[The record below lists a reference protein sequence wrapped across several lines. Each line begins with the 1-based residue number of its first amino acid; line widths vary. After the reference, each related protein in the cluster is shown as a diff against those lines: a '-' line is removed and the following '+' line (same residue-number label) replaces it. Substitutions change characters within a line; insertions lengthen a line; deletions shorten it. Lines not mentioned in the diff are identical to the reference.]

1 MGAEEYSA
9 PVHAGMA
16 GSGLLSVDPEQPIFG
31 NILPRAAFY
40 GFKGSLRTGQI
51 PRFRQCDA
59 KAGIDFIGVDRS
71 LLQSQPVKR
80 CRLRIIAIAKIGVTD
95 GSGDLRSEEHTSEL
109 QSLMRISYAVFGV

>member
-16 GSGLLSVDPEQPIFG
+16 GSDLLSVDPEQPIFG

-71 LLQSQPVKR
+71 
-80 CRLRIIAIAKIGVTD
+80 
-95 GSGDLRSEEHTSEL
+95 EEHTSAL
-109 QSLMRISYAVFGV
+109 PTLMGISYSVYCLKKKKYTTIQQ

>member
-1 MGAEEYSA
+1 
-9 PVHAGMA
+9 MA

-80 CRLRIIAIAKIGVTD
+80 CRLRIIAIAKIDRKSEVWGKSV
-95 GSGDLRSEEHTSEL
+95 SVRVDLDVGTIIKK
-109 QSLMRISYAVFGV
+109 QK

>member
-1 MGAEEYSA
+1 MSPKRARQLSGRCAQIFSCILPSGRLAGIQMGAEEYSA

-51 PRFRQCDA
+51 PRFRQCD
-59 KAGIDFIGVDRS
+59 
-71 LLQSQPVKR
+71 
-80 CRLRIIAIAKIGVTD
+80 
-95 GSGDLRSEEHTSEL
+95 RSEEHTSEL
-109 QSLMRISYAVFGV
+109 QSLMRNSYAVFCLKK

>member
-1 MGAEEYSA
+1 
-9 PVHAGMA
+9 MA

-95 GSGDLRSEEHTSEL
+95 GSGDLAIGCLRSEEQTSEL
-109 QSLMRISYAVFGV
+109 QSLMRTSYAVFCLTKTT

>member
-71 LLQSQPVKR
+71 LLQSQPVRSAERRVGKECVST
-80 CRLRIIAIAKIGVTD
+80 CRSRWWPDHKKKKNTTNRIYRAK
-95 GSGDLRSEEHTSEL
+95 
-109 QSLMRISYAVFGV
+109 

>member
-1 MGAEEYSA
+1 MILTYICVFFLMIRRPPRSKRTDPLFPYTPRFRSQMGAKEYSA

-59 KAGIDFIGVDRS
+59 KAGITS
-71 LLQSQPVKR
+71 LAS
-80 CRLRIIAIAKIGVTD
+80 TD
-95 GSGDLRSEEHTSEL
+95 PFCSPSR
-109 QSLMRISYAVFGV
+109 